1 MIHNNE
7 FVNDYKTYIGN
18 KNFACVAAKAALAK
32 QQLHAMVADHM
43 ACPVSDKLILD
54 FLYAFVD
61 EYRKSENLYHS
72 AAIIFK
78 QPQEISEAMFE
89 KFLWQRLQALS
100 DLDAKQFGYDKRV
113 QSNPS
118 SADFSFSLKGEA
130 FFIIGLH
137 PNNSRQARQF
147 KTPAIVFNPHHQFE
161 QLRQTDKYRHLQ
173 HAVRKR
179 DVELSGSINPMLHD
193 FGEESE
199 VYQYSG
205 RKYGSEWECPLK
217 IKHERA

>member
-1 MIHNNE
+1 MIRNDE
-7 FVNDYKTYIGN
+7 LVNDYKTFIGN
-18 KNFACVAAKAALAK
+18 KNFSCVAAKAALAK

-43 ACPVSDKLILD
+43 ACPVSDKSILE

-78 QPQEISEAMFE
+78 QPQNISEAMFE
-89 KFLWQRLQALS
+89 EFLWQRLQALS
-100 DLDAKQFGYDKRV
+100 DLDAQQFGFDKRV
-113 QSNPS
+113 QSDPS
-118 SADFSFSLKGEA
+118 SADFSFSLKEEA

-137 PNNSRQARQF
+137 PNNSRQTRQF
-147 KTPAIVFNPHHQFE
+147 KNPAIVFNPHQQFE

-173 HAVRKR
+173 HVVRKR

-205 RKYGSEWECPLK
+205 RKYGKEWQCPLK
-217 IKHERA
+217 ISHERA